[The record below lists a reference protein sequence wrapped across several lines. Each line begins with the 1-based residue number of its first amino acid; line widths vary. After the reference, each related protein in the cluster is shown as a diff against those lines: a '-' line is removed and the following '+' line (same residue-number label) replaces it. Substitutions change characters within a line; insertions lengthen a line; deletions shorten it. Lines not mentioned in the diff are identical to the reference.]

1 MIYPIEFEQKIGFD
15 QIRKRLQSY
24 CLSPLG
30 LKRVDAI
37 SFHTDFADIQRLL
50 KQNAE
55 FNQILLQGEEFPGTN
70 YFDPEEC
77 FQVASREGSFLE
89 EETFHQLIVSLQAIN
104 GCKKFIVNRK
114 DSFPELFQLTIAVD
128 VPAHLVKALESKF
141 DDQGKIKDN
150 ATVELARLR
159 KRLREEQHR
168 VRRLVEQSYARAA
181 EQGWVPDGS
190 GATIRDGRL
199 VIPIQ
204 AEHKRK
210 LSGIIVDESSTG
222 QTVYMEP
229 ADVLEANNEIRDL
242 FHAERREIVKILKE
256 LTQLIHDNLIYLRP
270 AYEFL
275 GWIDFTRARA
285 RFSLDIQ
292 AELPELKAQPGLDWV
307 QARHP
312 LLFLS
317 FKGKREVVPLTINLS
332 TEQPFLL
339 ISGPNAGGKSV
350 CLKTVGLIQY
360 MAQCGL
366 LVPLQDRSQVGIF
379 EHIFLDIGDQQSI
392 ENDLS
397 TYSSHLK
404 NMAHFVGHANPN
416 SLILLDE
423 LGTGTDPNF
432 GGGIAEAILGELL
445 DKGAWGVATTHYYN
459 LKLFASNHARIRN
472 GSMQFDT
479 SKLEPLFRLE
489 IGKPGSS
496 FALEIARKTGLSNST
511 IHKAEAIIGQE
522 LTGLETLMKKVADE
536 KLSLEVRIKEVEA
549 KEKKLKEQLSKYDSL
564 TTELNDRKKEI
575 IDKAKTEAS
584 NLLKQTNREIE
595 KTIRHIR
602 ENKAEKKETRKVREG
617 LKDLGEKVSLVSK
630 PAKHEVEQIEVG
642 DSVRLRGQEV
652 SGKVISIKENTAL
665 VQFGDLYS
673 QVKVNQL
680 VRSDKVSAQEGQAP
694 KSKSMNLLSKQTTF
708 VNTLDIRGK
717 RVEEVNTML
726 EQFLDDAILLGHGEV
741 KILHGKGE
749 GVLRTV
755 VRDQLKKNRSVAS
768 FADEHVDRGGAGITV
783 VILK

>member
-1 MIYPIEFEQKIGFD
+1 MVYPLEFEQKIGFD
-15 QIRKRLQSY
+15 QIRKRLQNY

-37 SFHTDFADIQRLL
+37 SFQSDFESIRRLL

-55 FNQILLQGEEFPGTN
+55 FKQILLQAEEFPGTN
-70 YFDPEEC
+70 YFDPEES
-77 FQVASREGSFLE
+77 FLVASREESFLE
-89 EETFHQLIVSLQAIN
+89 EEAFHQLILSQQTIAS
-104 GCKKFIVNRK
+104 CKKFIIARK
-114 DSFPELFQLTIAVD
+114 EVYPELFQLTTVVD
-128 VPAHLVKALESKF
+128 IPALLMKAIESKF

-159 KRLREEQHR
+159 KRLREEQGR
-168 VRRLVEQSYARAA
+168 VRRLVEQSFMRAA

-210 LSGIIVDESSTG
+210 LSGIIVDESATG

-229 ADVLEANNEIRDL
+229 ADVMEANNEIRDL
-242 FHAERREIVKILKE
+242 LHAERREMVRILKE
-256 LTQLIHDNLIYLRP
+256 LTHLIRENLNHLRP

-275 GWIDFTRARA
+275 GWIDFSRARA
-285 RFSLDIQ
+285 RFSLDLE
-292 AELPELKAQPGLDWV
+292 AELPELTQQPCLDWI

-317 FKGKREVVPLTINLS
+317 FKGKRELVPLTINLS
-332 TEQPFLL
+332 TNQPFLL

-360 MAQCGL
+360 MVQCGL

-404 NMAHFVGHANPN
+404 NMAHFVRQANDK

-432 GGGIAEAILGELL
+432 GGGIAEAILEELL
-445 DKGAWGVATTHYYN
+445 EKGTWGVATTHYYN

-479 SKLEPLFRLE
+479 RKLNPLFRLE

-496 FALEIARKTGLSNST
+496 FALEIARKTGLNEST
-511 IHKAEAIIGQE
+511 IRKAENIIGQE
-522 LTGLETLMKKVADE
+522 LTGLETLIKKVADE
-536 KLSLEVRIKEVEA
+536 KLSLELRMKDVEIKER
-549 KEKKLKEQLSKYDSL
+549 KLKELLARYDSL
-564 TTELNDRKKEI
+564 TADLNDRKKEI
-575 IDKAKTEAS
+575 IEKAKNEAS
-584 NLLKQTNREIE
+584 NLLKQTNKEIE

-602 ENKAEKKETRKVREG
+602 ENKAEKKETRKVRDG
-617 LKDLGEKVSLVSK
+617 LKDLVEKINPIAK
-630 PAKHEVEQIEVG
+630 PVKIELKKIEVG

-652 SGKVISIKENTAL
+652 SGRVISIKENTAL
-665 VQFGDLYS
+665 VQFGNLYS
-673 QVKVNQL
+673 QIKIDQL
-680 VRSDKVSAQEGQAP
+680 VRSDIISPQEGHAP
-694 KSKSMNLLSKQTTF
+694 KVRSMNLLGKQTNF

-717 RVEEVNTML
+717 RVEEVGVLL

-741 KILHGKGE
+741 KVLHGKGE
-749 GVLRTV
+749 GVLRKV
-755 VRDQLKKNRSVAS
+755 VRDQLKNNKSVAS
-768 FADEHVDRGGAGITV
+768 FADEQVDRGGAGITV